1 METIN
6 GSVVVELYDL
16 AITTRKDD
24 RFGRIVLKK
33 SLTEDDLIDIAVTR
47 RTDLNPSTLRACMKI
62 LRDVAMEEVVNGSSV
77 QFGLSFY
84 QLGVEG
90 VFIGDNAQWDSSQHS
105 LSINSVPVADLR
117 SAAKAVS
124 VNVRGMASSGT
135 FINKVTDVSSNLVNS
150 RLTPGGG
157 VNVTGTRIRI
167 AGEADGVGLSLINQS
182 TKAVVSIPMS
192 AILTNDPSK
201 LTFVVPATL
210 PAGDY
215 KLSIGTQYSNSSTLL
230 KEARIFVFDYV
241 LNVPD

>member
-16 AITTRKDD
+16 ALTPRKDD
-24 RFGRIVLKK
+24 RFGRVVLKK
-33 SLTEDDLIDIAVTR
+33 SLTEDDLINIAVSR
-47 RTDLNPSTLRACMKI
+47 RTDLNPSTLRAAMKI
-62 LRDVAMEEVVNGSSV
+62 LKDVAMEEVVNGSSV

-90 VFIGDNAQWDSSQHS
+90 VFIGDNAQWDSTQHS
-105 LSINSVPVADLR
+105 LTINSVPVADLR
-117 SAAKAVS
+117 AAAKDTT

-135 FINKVTDVSSNLVNS
+135 FINKVIDVTSNQVNT

-157 VNVTGTRIRI
+157 VNVSGTRIRI
-167 AGEADGVGLSLINQS
+167 VGEADGVGLSLINQAN
-182 TKAVVSIPMS
+182 KEVVPIPMS

-201 LTFVVPATL
+201 LIFVVPQNI

-215 KLSIGTQYSNSSTLL
+215 KLSIGTQFSTASVLL
-230 KEARIFVFDYV
+230 KEVRTFIFDYV